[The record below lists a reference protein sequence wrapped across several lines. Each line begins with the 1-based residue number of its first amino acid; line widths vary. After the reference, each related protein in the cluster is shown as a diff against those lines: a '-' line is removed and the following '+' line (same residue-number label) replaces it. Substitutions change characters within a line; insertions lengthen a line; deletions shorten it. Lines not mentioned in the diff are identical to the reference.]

1 MFNSMG
7 SSNPQDLGNGG
18 TIDGNLVITGDLQ
31 VSGGGSLS
39 FDEIIQGNSN
49 ITGTLTVGSDGSG
62 SDVVFY
68 SATAGDSFA
77 WDASEEKLT
86 ITGTNGQT
94 ALDVA
99 DGNLVVADNV
109 DIEGDIDVNGTTNL
123 DAVDIDGNVQLDGTF
138 TIGTDGSGYDVTF
151 YSATAGDSLVWD
163 ASEEKLTIT
172 GTNGQTALDIA
183 DGNLVVADS
192 VDIEGDIDVNGTANL
207 DTVDIDG
214 DVDISGSITNATW
227 TGDVIASA
235 YLDSDTA
242 HLSGTQTFSGSK
254 TFSANTIISS
264 TNQLQF
270 GDTGTYIHQS
280 ADGVLDLVSDTEIEI
295 NATTIDVNGAM
306 EVSGVLT
313 ASDDL
318 VVSDELRPYEIRADG
333 TSGIRLANSQGGIV
347 GYLGLRSSGN
357 YGSGVKLEDD
367 IGSVIFGSDS
377 DYSAKY
383 DSGSDALEII
393 EGITSASETV
403 LFSLS
408 SSTTEVNTATTN
420 FNGTAINFESSSA
433 DSPVLTIKNTN
444 AGDGSPRLYFN
455 HASASPED
463 NDELG
468 QIRWYG
474 LNDAG
479 TPVSDVYARIKVN
492 QTDVSSG
499 SEAGKMG
506 FQLMKAGTETDIL
519 TLDADSRISLS
530 NNDAGE
536 QNTIF
541 GKLACDSIES
551 TGKWNVALGEQS
563 AEALTTGDFNVAI
576 GYQALHGCTTN
587 SGNISIG
594 YKAHNLA
601 LTTNE
606 SVAIGN
612 LSGEHQT
619 SGNQNTFVGGWSA
632 NELTTADKC
641 VAVGYNA
648 MAGVSSTPPTGDSN
662 VGVGWFSLARIQSGG
677 GNVAMGSNTL
687 EDLTTGQQNLALG
700 HFAMA
705 QTVGASDCTALGYY
719 AMGAGNVTASGTT
732 AVGASACA
740 EKIGGGTSTAVG
752 FEAMRADLY
761 GEHNTAVGYQALEDN
776 TIGDGNTAVGARA
789 LQTMVADNNSGNNT
803 AVGFEALMNTNYVSS
818 SHPTQNIALG
828 TYAGKTNTEGSENCF
843 LGWNAA
849 ATNTTGSNN
858 TIIGSQA
865 NVSAS
870 GATGQI
876 AIGRDV
882 DCTGDNKITVG
893 IGANTATLD
902 LDGSD
907 TSWASASSDKRL
919 KENIETSS
927 AGLAFINDLNPVT
940 YNWKKAKD
948 VEPSMPQY
956 NESEDPVLGHEYGE
970 KLHGFIAQEVKEA
983 IDNHTEIA
991 DGFKMW
997 KMKDDGTQ
1005 TVADGNLIP
1014 ILVKAVQE
1022 LSAKV
1027 TELEKKCNC

>member
-109 DIEGDIDVNGTTNL
+109 DIEGDIDVNGT
-123 DAVDIDGNVQLDGTF
+123 
-138 TIGTDGSGYDVTF
+138 
-151 YSATAGDSLVWD
+151 
-163 ASEEKLTIT
+163 
-172 GTNGQTALDIA
+172 
-183 DGNLVVADS
+183 
-192 VDIEGDIDVNGTANL
+192 ANL

-295 NATTIDVNGAM
+295 HATTIDVNGAL

-357 YGSGVKLEDD
+357 YGSGLKLEDD

-420 FNGTAINFESSSA
+420 FNGTAINFESASA
-433 DSPVLTIKNTN
+433 DAPILTIKNTHD
-444 AGDGSPRLYFN
+444 GTGSPRLYFN
-455 HASASPED
+455 HASANPAD
-463 NDELG
+463 NDEIG
-468 QIRWYG
+468 QIRFYG

-479 TPVSDVYARIKVN
+479 TPVSDVYASIKVN
-492 QTDVSSG
+492 QADMSSG
-499 SEAGKMG
+499 TEDGKMS
-506 FQLMKAGTETDIL
+506 FNLMRAGSNSDVLI
-519 TLDADSRISLS
+519 LDADSNISLS

-541 GKLACDSIES
+541 GKLAADSIES

-576 GYQALHGCTTN
+576 GYQARHGCTTK

-648 MAGVSSTPPTGDSN
+648 MAGVSSTPPTGDNN

-700 HFAMA
+700 HYAMA
-705 QTVGASDCTALGYY
+705 QTVGASDCTALGHY
-719 AMGAGNVTASGTT
+719 AMGAGNATGSGTV
-732 AVGASACA
+732 AVGSSACA
-740 EKIGGGTSTAVG
+740 EMTGGGTATAVG
-752 FEAMRADLY
+752 FEAMRANLN

-870 GATGQI
+870 GATNQT
-876 AIGRDV
+876 AIGQG
-882 DCTGDNKITVG
+882 CTAVG
-893 IGANTATLD
+893 NNSVTLGNASVTAVY
-902 LDGSD
+902 
-907 TSWASASSDKRL
+907 ASSDSGAIVHCAGIGDGTDTLVAIDTSNNVKINGAGVQDTGNPGWTFIAGNSNQGSILEHACGDAGEMIATFRTTSGIAGSITTSGTSTTFATSSDYRL
-919 KENIETSS
+919 KENEVAISD
-927 AGLAFINDLNPVT
+927 GLTRINQLKP
-940 YNWKKAKD
+940 YRFNWKHDKD
-948 VEPSMPQY
+948 TTVDGFFAHEV
-956 NESEDPVLGHEYGE
+956 SEIVP
-970 KLHGFIAQEVKEA
+970 EA
-983 IDNHTEIA
+983 IVGLKDAVNDKGEI
-991 DGFKMW
+991 DPQGIDQSKL
-997 KMKDDGTQ
+997 
-1005 TVADGNLIP
+1005 VPL
-1014 ILVKAVQE
+1014 LVKAVQE

-1027 TELEKKCNC
+1027 TELENK

>member
-1 MFNSMG
+1 MFGSMG
-7 SSNPQDLGNGG
+7 QTSVKDLGNGG
-18 TIDGNLVITGDLQ
+18 TIDGDLVISGDLT

-39 FDEIIQGNSN
+39 FDEIIE
-49 ITGTLTVGSDGSG
+49 GTQVIDVTSTEALLVRKNGDGGDILTVDTTNSKVIATELDISG
-62 SDVVFY
+62 
-68 SATAGDSFA
+68 
-77 WDASEEKLT
+77 
-86 ITGTNGQT
+86 N
-94 ALDVA
+94 
-99 DGNLVVADNV
+99 
-109 DIEGDIDVNGTTNL
+109 IDVDGTSNL
-123 DAVDIDGNVQLDGTF
+123 DD
-138 TIGTDGSGYDVTF
+138 
-151 YSATAGDSLVWD
+151 
-163 ASEEKLTIT
+163 
-172 GTNGQTALDIA
+172 
-183 DGNLVVADS
+183 
-192 VDIEGDIDVNGTANL
+192 
-207 DTVDIDG
+207 VDIDG

-270 GDTGTYIHQS
+270 GDDGTYIHQS

-295 NATTIDVNGAM
+295 NATTIDVNGSM
-306 EVSGVLT
+306 EVSGTLT

-333 TSGIRLANSQGGIV
+333 TSGVRLANSQGGIV

-357 YGSGVKLEDD
+357 YGSGLKLEDD

-433 DSPVLTIKNTN
+433 DSPIITIKNTN

-455 HASASPED
+455 HASASPAD

-530 NNDAGE
+530 NNDAGS

-541 GKLACDSIES
+541 GKSAGNVIES
-551 TGKWNVALGEQS
+551 GGNENVLVGH
-563 AEALTTGDFNVAI
+563 EAGIAITTGDRNVSI
-576 GYQALHGCTTN
+576 GYQALNKCTTKL
-587 SGNISIG
+587 GNISIG
-594 YKAHNLA
+594 WRAHYDS

-606 SVAIGN
+606 NVAIGSQ
-612 LSGEHQT
+612 SGEHQT
-619 SGNQNTFVGGWSA
+619 SGNQNVFVGGWSGQ
-632 NELTTADKC
+632 ELTTADKC
-641 VAVGYNA
+641 VALGYNA
-648 MAGVSSTPPTGDSN
+648 MAGTSSTPPTGDNN
-662 VGVGWFSLARIQSGG
+662 VGVGWYSLARIQSGG

-789 LQTMVADNNSGNNT
+789 LQTFVGDNN
-803 AVGFEALMNTNYVSS
+803 
-818 SHPTQNIALG
+818 
-828 TYAGKTNTEGSENCF
+828 AGKTNTTGGENTF
-843 LGWNAA
+843 MGWNAGA
-849 ATNTTGSNN
+849 VLSTGDNN

-865 NVSAS
+865 NASAS
-870 GATGQI
+870 GATNQT
-876 AIGRDV
+876 AIGQG
-882 DCTGDNKITVG
+882 CTAVGDNSVTLGNASV
-893 IGANTATLD
+893 TAVY
-902 LDGSD
+902 
-907 TSWASASSDKRL
+907 ASSDSGAVVHCAGIGDGTDTLVAIDTSNNVKINGAGVQDTGNPGWTFIAGNSNQGSILEHACGDAGETIATFRTTSGVAGSIATSGTSTTFATSSDYRL
-919 KENIETSS
+919 KENEVAISD
-927 AGLAFINDLNPVT
+927 GLTRLNQLKP
-940 YNWKKAKD
+940 YRFNWKHDKD
-948 VEPSMPQY
+948 TTVDGFFAHEV
-956 NESEDPVLGHEYGE
+956 SEIVP
-970 KLHGFIAQEVKEA
+970 EA
-983 IDNHTEIA
+983 IVGLKDAVNDKGEI
-991 DGFKMW
+991 DPQGIDQSKI
-997 KMKDDGTQ
+997 
-1005 TVADGNLIP
+1005 VPL
-1014 ILVKAVQE
+1014 LVKAVQE

-1027 TELEKKCNC
+1027 TELENK

>member
-1 MFNSMG
+1 MG

-357 YGSGVKLEDD
+357 YGSGLKLEDD
-367 IGSVIFGSDS
+367 IGS
-377 DYSAKY
+377 
-383 DSGSDALEII
+383 
-393 EGITSASETV
+393 
-403 LFSLS
+403 
-408 SSTTEVNTATTN
+408 
-420 FNGTAINFESSSA
+420 ES
-433 DSPVLTIKNTN
+433 K
-444 AGDGSPRLYFN
+444 
-455 HASASPED
+455 
-463 NDELG
+463 
-468 QIRWYG
+468 
-474 LNDAG
+474 
-479 TPVSDVYARIKVN
+479 
-492 QTDVSSG
+492 
-499 SEAGKMG
+499 
-506 FQLMKAGTETDIL
+506 
-519 TLDADSRISLS
+519 
-530 NNDAGE
+530 
-536 QNTIF
+536 
-541 GKLACDSIES
+541 
-551 TGKWNVALGEQS
+551 
-563 AEALTTGDFNVAI
+563 
-576 GYQALHGCTTN
+576 
-587 SGNISIG
+587 
-594 YKAHNLA
+594 
-601 LTTNE
+601 
-606 SVAIGN
+606 
-612 LSGEHQT
+612 
-619 SGNQNTFVGGWSA
+619 
-632 NELTTADKC
+632 
-641 VAVGYNA
+641 
-648 MAGVSSTPPTGDSN
+648 
-662 VGVGWFSLARIQSGG
+662 
-677 GNVAMGSNTL
+677 
-687 EDLTTGQQNLALG
+687 
-700 HFAMA
+700 
-705 QTVGASDCTALGYY
+705 
-719 AMGAGNVTASGTT
+719 
-732 AVGASACA
+732 
-740 EKIGGGTSTAVG
+740 
-752 FEAMRADLY
+752 
-761 GEHNTAVGYQALEDN
+761 
-776 TIGDGNTAVGARA
+776 
-789 LQTMVADNNSGNNT
+789 
-803 AVGFEALMNTNYVSS
+803 
-818 SHPTQNIALG
+818 
-828 TYAGKTNTEGSENCF
+828 
-843 LGWNAA
+843 
-849 ATNTTGSNN
+849 
-858 TIIGSQA
+858 
-865 NVSAS
+865 
-870 GATGQI
+870 
-876 AIGRDV
+876 
-882 DCTGDNKITVG
+882 
-893 IGANTATLD
+893 
-902 LDGSD
+902 
-907 TSWASASSDKRL
+907 
-919 KENIETSS
+919 
-927 AGLAFINDLNPVT
+927 
-940 YNWKKAKD
+940 
-948 VEPSMPQY
+948 
-956 NESEDPVLGHEYGE
+956 
-970 KLHGFIAQEVKEA
+970 
-983 IDNHTEIA
+983 
-991 DGFKMW
+991 
-997 KMKDDGTQ
+997 
-1005 TVADGNLIP
+1005 
-1014 ILVKAVQE
+1014 
-1022 LSAKV
+1022 
-1027 TELEKKCNC
+1027 